1 MRKKPTITESRT
13 LRSVA
18 LATLFILA
26 AATLRGYGANFIFG
40 TGVGY
45 SFPMSASLYGSH
57 PAGYMTRS
65 LKTCSIQSIGVAG
78 GHFGL
83 LLEGCVQNYG
93 ESWAGYGTDYGHD
106 RFLYLGGALEYRFF
120 GDIRRTINPYVSLGA
135 YALFYLY
142 LFGSGPPEYP
152 KTGSI
157 NFTVGTRIRLVK
169 VLYLNPRMTYLTGSS
184 ALVVQAGIDLI
195 I

>member
-1 MRKKPTITESRT
+1 MNKAKVTTARMSRSAV
-13 LRSVA
+13 LA
-18 LATLFILA
+18 LVFVLSGASLQ
-26 AATLRGYGANFIFG
+26 GYGANFIFG

-45 SFPMSASLYGSH
+45 SLPMSASLYGSN
-57 PAGYMTRS
+57 PSGYLTRS
-65 LKTCSIQSIGVAG
+65 LKSCSIQSIGVAG

-83 LLEGCVQNYG
+83 FLEGCVQKYS
-93 ESWAGYGTDYGHD
+93 ESWAGYAAAYG
-106 RFLYLGGALEYRFF
+106 REKFLYIGAALEYRFF
-120 GDIRRTINPYVSLGA
+120 GDIRRTINPYASLGA
-135 YALFYLY
+135 YALFYLD

-157 NFTVGTRIRLVK
+157 NLTIGTRIRLVK

-184 ALVVQAGIDLI
+184 ALALQAGIDLI